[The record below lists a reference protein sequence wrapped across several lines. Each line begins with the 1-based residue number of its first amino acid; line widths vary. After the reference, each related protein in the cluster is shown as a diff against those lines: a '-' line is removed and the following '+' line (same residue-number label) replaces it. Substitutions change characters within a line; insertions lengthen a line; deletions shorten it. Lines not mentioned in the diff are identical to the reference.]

1 MRCHASKAKCD
12 ALGMPHDLD
21 RTGRTRAPDE
31 AGRSRLCRAKSYTP
45 GSSKSTASDARVC
58 GLEPVPR
65 PLFEHS
71 IDVYTGLLV
80 VERNQPGDPLR
91 LRHW

>member
-1 MRCHASKAKCD
+1 ML
-12 ALGMPHDLD
+12 LGLPHDLD
-21 RTGRTRAPDE
+21 RTGRTGAPPDK

-71 IDVYTGLLV
+71 IDVYFGLLV
-80 VERNQPGDPLR
+80 VERKQPGDSLR
-91 LRHW
+91 LRYW